1 MPAARKRGK
10 HRKPSKVNRLSA
22 AGAVGAGT
30 VAASVLAPAAAAHA
44 ASDSQ
49 WQRVANCESGD
60 RWHIDTGN
68 GYYGGLQFSA
78 STWTSYDVNHYAG
91 RADLASRAEQI
102 DVANHVL
109 GAQGWG
115 AWPVCSQYRGEPG
128 PAEIRHTHHSHHRQA
143 HPALVAGPGHWVTY
157 HVQAGDTLA
166 RIARAHNAKG
176 GWEAIYHHNWHKI
189 GANPSVI
196 HAGMKL
202 SFQVRQVG

>member
-22 AGAVGAGT
+22 VGAVGAGT

-49 WQRVANCESGD
+49 WERVANCESGD
-60 RWHIDTGN
+60 RWHINTGN

-78 STWTSYDVNHYAG
+78 STWSSYDTGHFAS
-91 RADLASRAEQI
+91 RADLASRGEQI

-109 GAQGWG
+109 NAQGWG

-128 PAEIRHTHHSHHRQA
+128 PEQIRPTHHSHHVRVHKPLGPA
-143 HPALVAGPGHWVTY
+143 HWIFYVVK
-157 HVQAGDTLA
+157 AGDTLSS
-166 RIARAHNAKG
+166 IARHHNVQG
-176 GWEAIYHHNWHKI
+176 GWDAIYHHNQHRI
-189 GANPSVI
+189 GSNPSVI

-202 SFQVRQVG
+202 SILAR